1 LRGHTTTT
9 NSNNPKCN
17 TKRRKH
23 KKISYKEGGS
33 MVDNNYG
40 TMTIHWLRN
49 YDGTCVKVEV
59 VAHLV
64 EGRRKMK
71 KVNKRADEE

>member
-1 LRGHTTTT
+1 
-9 NSNNPKCN
+9 
-17 TKRRKH
+17 
-23 KKISYKEGGS
+23 